1 MTDSFAT
8 ELRDLI
14 DRAFI
19 GEHGGRASAQMVQNS
34 VHRDLPEH
42 LLDYLIGKGLRARIT
57 SYFND
62 KDGEGLPKRPAVNLD
77 GIHADATLLSL
88 EECGYVYA
96 GYLDRADANLQQADK
111 WRERVL
117 KEHGVDLAVQV
128 GAA

>member
-1 MTDSFAT
+1 MTDSFAA

-14 DRAFI
+14 DRAFVA
-19 GEHGGRASAQMVQNS
+19 EHGGRASAQMVQNS

-42 LLDYLIGKGLRARIT
+42 LLDYLIGKGLRSRIS

-62 KDGEGLPKRPAVNLD
+62 KDAEGLPRRPAINPD
-77 GIHADATLLSL
+77 GIHADATLLTL
-88 EECGYVYA
+88 DECGFVYI
-96 GYLDRADANLQQADK
+96 GYLERADANRHQAEK

-117 KEHGVDLAVQV
+117 VDRGVDLAAQV

>member
-1 MTDSFAT
+1 MTDSHAA

-19 GEHGGRASAQMVQNS
+19 GEYGGRATAQMVQNS
-34 VHRDLPEH
+34 LHGSLPDH
-42 LLDYLIGKGLRARIT
+42 LVDYLIGKGLRARIS

-62 KDGEGLPKRPAVNLD
+62 KDGEGLPKRPAVDVD
-77 GIHADATLLSL
+77 GIHADATLLTV
-88 EECGYVYA
+88 EECGFVYA
-96 GYLDRADANLQQADK
+96 AYLDRADANRQQAEK

-117 KEHGVDLAVQV
+117 EERGVDLASVV